1 MLTLQFCLLESTN
14 EFVVNKFNKLKDRRG
29 SDVSSLSSF
38 QVHKVCTRDE
48 MKDCNKDQLGF
59 EAISMLHSQIDDDQ
73 NGNLDRSESHDFF
86 KEDLKKD
93 PFSYVSHYH
102 KDDDLV
108 SVHDLWHF
116 WVLSEVHNWTVEDVI
131 LWLDLHV
138 ELGQYAEQFRRQEID
153 GSLLPRLAC
162 SIHNPLYSIMGIK
175 NVKHRQKISL
185 KATDIVLFGIPK
197 SQRSIFSDTLFFF
210 SILLALA
217 GCGLG
222 YRQHKL
228 AKLQLHI
235 LSNDLRNLQ
244 SAEESLKKFKAQ
256 LEESQ
261 RKQREEEDRR
271 DELKKMLVNKEF
283 KVGGYE
289 DDEDDIGDLKI
300 KNIQEELA
308 QCRLELMEAEFRLEE
323 CRRASI
329 PDLQQWLQLTYE
341 VESRYIE
348 ERGNEVFKRL
358 QEAKKMNSG
367 INIFILMC
375 ESMRRQK
382 LKLLSSIRSPAKP
395 PEFETSDVNQSL
407 EEIKK
412 DLEERAVRWKEIE
425 RITSFNITTNPGIPY
440 LNALLR
446 GPTSGIVPIPG
457 MIPSPSLSKIPTLP
471 GHLSTYPIMS
481 NLLKAGM
488 QLSAVGINSCMIG
501 NRDESPPKQENLA
514 SLPDNL
520 SQASLVSLDRN
531 GFSSMKYLK
540 HNNPPLVKSFTPPYH
555 LSSMQRYP
563 YKSTP
568 SFYVTL
574 IEESMDGFL
583 HPEGNMN
590 NNVKLKLQNP
600 CNGHKKESKKFK
612 SPLKLSRK
620 V

>member
-1 MLTLQFCLLESTN
+1 MSNSYSKCLVIIFMLTFQFCLLESTN
-14 EFVVNKFNKLKDRRG
+14 EFVVNKFNKIKDRHG
-29 SDVSSLSSF
+29 SSLNSF

-48 MKDCNKDQLGF
+48 MKDCKKDQLGF

-93 PFSYVSHYH
+93 SFSYESHYH
-102 KDDDLV
+102 KNDDLI

-162 SIHNPLYSIMGIK
+162 SIHNPLYSVMGIK

-235 LSNDLRNLQ
+235 LSNDLKNLQ
-244 SAEESLKKFKAQ
+244 SAEESLKKFKSQ

-271 DELKKMLVNKEF
+271 DELKRMLVNKEF

-289 DDEDDIGDLKI
+289 DDEDDMGDLKI

-348 ERGNEVFKRL
+348 ERGNGVFKKL
-358 QEAKKMNSG
+358 QEAKK
-367 INIFILMC
+367 MC

-382 LKLLSSIRSPAKP
+382 LKLLSSFRSPAKP
-395 PEFETSDVNQSL
+395 AEFETSDVNLQL

-440 LNALLR
+440 LNTLLR
-446 GPTSGIVPIPG
+446 GPASGIMPIPG

-471 GHLSTYPIMS
+471 
-481 NLLKAGM
+481 
-488 QLSAVGINSCMIG
+488 VIG
-501 NRDESPPKQENLA
+501 NQDESPPKQENLA

-531 GFSSMKYLK
+531 GFTTMKYLK
-540 HNNPPLVKSFTPPYH
+540 HNNPQLVKSFTPPYH
-555 LSSMQRYP
+555 LSNMQRYP

-590 NNVKLKLQNP
+590 NNVKLKSQNQ
-600 CNGHKKESKKFK
+600 CNGRKKESKKFK
-612 SPLKLSRK
+612 SPLQISKN